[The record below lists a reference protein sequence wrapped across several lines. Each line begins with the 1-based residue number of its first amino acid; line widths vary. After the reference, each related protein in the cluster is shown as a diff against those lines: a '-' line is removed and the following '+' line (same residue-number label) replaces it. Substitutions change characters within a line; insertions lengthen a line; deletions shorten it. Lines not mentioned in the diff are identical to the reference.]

1 MDGDRGTQQQSAQC
15 RAHQVRAWPKHS
27 STIVNISPPM
37 VLDKCN
43 NYSCPLVLYIP
54 RNRAGSL
61 NRKLLCSEPS
71 LESGNGL
78 YRPSHLFYFLENDE
92 GPSSIAPSHQTSL
105 HWNHHSTHIR
115 GIIWLQLCS
124 TVIVGSLPDKLG
136 AIKPLNKRQVQSH
149 TDKSLLSDR
158 EWKRDGEMGD

>member
-1 MDGDRGTQQQSAQC
+1 MRATDGWIDGWMMQATKTPDRAALQFIGPKLLSEYTYDLYIRLTLLIS
-15 RAHQVRAWPKHS
+15 VRV
-27 STIVNISPPM
+27 TLM

-43 NYSCPLVLYIP
+43 NYSCPLTVYP

-71 LESGNGL
+71 LETGNGL

-92 GPSSIAPSHQTSL
+92 GPSSIPPSHQTSL
-105 HWNHHSTHIR
+105 HWNHHSTRIR

-124 TVIVGSLPDKLG
+124 TVIAGLCRT
-136 AIKPLNKRQVQSH
+136 N
-149 TDKSLLSDR
+149 
-158 EWKRDGEMGD
+158 

>member
-1 MDGDRGTQQQSAQC
+1 MQLADMDDDDDDGGYKTADRAVYWTVLSYTHDLNIRLTLLIYQSGYHWWFLTNA
-15 RAHQVRAWPKHS
+15 
-27 STIVNISPPM
+27 TII
-37 VLDKCN
+37 LA
-43 NYSCPLVLYIP
+43 LLYCSLYP
-54 RNRAGSL
+54 RRNRAGSL

-71 LESGNGL
+71 LEPGNGL

-124 TVIVGSLPDKLG
+124 TVIVGLCRT
-136 AIKPLNKRQVQSH
+136 N
-149 TDKSLLSDR
+149 
-158 EWKRDGEMGD
+158 